1 MPTLAPKASPLVS
14 KRESDAGSSHAILE
28 QIKGANFFLRT
39 ALDQVADGVLIL
51 QGENATGFGPR
62 ILFNNTPMASM
73 VGADPVKGLRERF
86 ITQLVATQ
94 QEADDLVKVL
104 HIAAESGSAE
114 WCGGLKTFYGSRVV
128 PCRWRIRAVQ
138 NNHGLLMNYTITI
151 CPLEEKA
158 KVATPAAVPCTA
170 DADASMR
177 LRNENLAFAARG
189 MAHDVN
195 NILGII
201 GVRVSEAALCMPP
214 TTEVGALLEEA
225 LTAVKRAQTLTT
237 GVLQLSKD
245 IPAKVEPLDI
255 QNIIRETTSV
265 VRSGTAVRIEILVE
279 DSLWSALADAARIG
293 QVLQNLIINGI
304 QAMKGEGRM
313 EIIARN
319 SHVTQG
325 DHKIA
330 PGRYVEIIV
339 RDRGAGMSPETVSRL
354 FNESF
359 TTKQRGNGVGLMT
372 CKRIIED
379 YGGDIRVSSM
389 IGTGTE
395 FTFFLPAT
403 HLVPAKAE
411 SRVPQTLMRGTGSI
425 LLVDDEP
432 DLLIAT
438 VAVLKRCGYRV
449 FAAHN
454 GEDGVRMYQ
463 QLARAN
469 DPADVVIMDLT
480 LAGGLSGEEAMRE
493 ILAFDPRA
501 KVIASS
507 GGLVEQMRN
516 EYTATGFVEVL
527 PKPYVASMLS
537 QVVHRVLSSS
547 NHGSAIAA

>member
-1 MPTLAPKASPLVS
+1 MPTLAPEPSPVASKLEPDIGV
-14 KRESDAGSSHAILE
+14 APAVLE

-39 ALDQVADGVLIL
+39 ALDQVTDGVLIL
-51 QGENATGFGPR
+51 QGEDASGFGPR

-86 ITQLVATQ
+86 VTQFVATQ

-104 HIAAESGSAE
+104 HTAAKCGSAE
-114 WCGGLKTFYGSRVV
+114 WSGGLKTFYGSRVV

-138 NNHGLLMNYTITI
+138 NNHGLLMNYTITV
-151 CPLEEKA
+151 CPIEELA
-158 KVATPAAVPCTA
+158 KNTTPVAEPCVS
-170 DADASMR
+170 DADASLR

-201 GVRVSEAALCMPP
+201 GVRVSEAALSMPP

-225 LTAVKRAQTLTT
+225 LTAVKRAQSLTT

-245 IPAKVEPLDI
+245 IPAKVEPLDM
-255 QNIIRETTSV
+255 QSIIRETTSV
-265 VRSGTAVRIEILVE
+265 VRSGTAVRIEVLVE
-279 DSLWSALADAARIG
+279 DNLWSALADAARIG

-319 SHVTQG
+319 AHITQG
-325 DHKIA
+325 DGKMA
-330 PGRYVEIIV
+330 PGNYVEIIV
-339 RDRGAGMSPETVSRL
+339 RDRGAGMAPETVSRL

-372 CKRIIED
+372 CKGIVED
-379 YGGDIRVSSM
+379 HGGDIRVSSM

-403 HLVPAKAE
+403 HLAPTKAE
-411 SRVPQTLMRGTGSI
+411 SLAPQTLMRGTGAI

-463 QLARAN
+463 QLARAD

-507 GGLVEQMRN
+507 GGLVEQMRQ
-516 EYTATGFVEVL
+516 EYTAAGFAEVL

-537 QVVHRVLSSS
+537 QVVHRVLSNSS
-547 NHGSAIAA
+547 HGSAIAA

>member
-1 MPTLAPKASPLVS
+1 MPTLVS
-14 KRESDAGSSHAILE
+14 DTTPIVHKPEPNTGSTQATLQ

-39 ALDQVADGVLIL
+39 ALDQVTDGILIL
-51 QGENATGFGPR
+51 QGENACGFGPR
-62 ILFNNTPMASM
+62 ILFNNTPMASL

-86 ITQLVATQ
+86 ITQFVATQ
-94 QEADDLVKVL
+94 SEADDLVRVL
-104 HIAAESGSAE
+104 QTAAKSGSAE
-114 WCGGLKTFYGSRVV
+114 WEGGLKTFYQARVV
-128 PCRWRIRAVQ
+128 PCLWRIRAVQ
-138 NNHGLLMNYTITI
+138 NNHGLLMNYTVTV
-151 CPLEEKA
+151 CPKEGVIK
-158 KVATPAAVPCTA
+158 TAASDMVTGVA
-170 DADASMR
+170 DADSSLR

-201 GVRVSEAALCMPP
+201 GVRVSEAALIMPP
-214 TTEVGALLEEA
+214 ATEVGALLEEA
-225 LTAVKRAQTLTT
+225 LSAVKRAQSLTT

-245 IPAKVEPLDI
+245 IPARIEPVDM

-265 VRSGTAVRIEILVE
+265 VRSGTAVRIEVLAEPGLWAAVA
-279 DSLWSALADAARIG
+279 DSSRIG

-313 EIIARN
+313 EVIARN
-319 SHVTQG
+319 THFPQG
-325 DHKIA
+325 DMKLA
-330 PGRYVEIIV
+330 PGRYVEITV
-339 RDRGAGMSPETVSRL
+339 RDRGAGMPPETVSRL

-372 CKRIIED
+372 CKRIVED
-379 YGGDIRVSSM
+379 HGGDIRVSSM

-403 HLVPAKAE
+403 HLAPARTE
-411 SRVPQTLMRGTGSI
+411 SRAPQKLISGIGSI

-454 GEDGVRMYQ
+454 GEEGVRIYQ

-493 ILAFDPRA
+493 IRAFDPRA

-507 GGLVEQMRN
+507 GGLVDQMRQ
-516 EYTATGFVEVL
+516 EHVAMGFVEVL

-537 QVVHRVLSSS
+537 QVVHRVLSSGR
-547 NHGSAIAA
+547 HGSAIAA